1 MHIIYLKGMINVQN
15 VPAII
20 STKDLAYLED
30 MFQWNFN
37 ACKKA
42 HHYMNEINNEEIK
55 NGVNNIYEM
64 HKNICSEIINIL
76 R

>member
-1 MHIIYLKGMINVQN
+1 MQN

-30 MFQWNFN
+30 MFQWNFI

-55 NGVNNIYEM
+55 NEAGNIYEM
-64 HKNICSEIINIL
+64 HKSICNEIINIL